1 MVWRTR
7 FWTRFSPRA
16 GREYDTIPGML
27 RILAVTLLASLAV
40 QAQQYD
46 LLLKGGTVIDARNRI
61 NAVRDVAIK
70 DGKIAAVAAGIPASQ
85 AQKSV
90 DVSGL
95 YVAPGLIDIHVHV
108 FAGEGREYMGE
119 SSVMPDDHSFRAGVT
134 TMVDAGSSGWKS
146 FPRFK
151 TRVIDKSHTRVLAF
165 LNIVGTG
172 MGGGSDVEQNTNE
185 MNPKACADR
194 IKQYSSAI
202 VGVKTAHYT
211 APNWIAVDNG
221 LACANEAGTPLIVD
235 FGKFQPERPF
245 EDLVTKKLRPGDIYT
260 HAYLAS
266 VPMLDAEGKVRDY
279 LRESRKRGVLF
290 DVGHGGG
297 SFVFRQAVP
306 AMQQNF
312 WPDSISTDLHIT
324 SMNAGMKDMTNV
336 MSKFL
341 VMGMPMDEVVA
352 RSTWNPAKEIRREEL
367 GHLTVGAVADVA
379 VLSVLTG
386 KFGYTDVYG
395 ARLEGDKKI
404 VAELTLREGRVVW
417 DLNGLTR
424 QEWNTLP
431 KTYGPQGNGRWDG
444 TLGQAIRERR

>member
-1 MVWRTR
+1 MPCIRKAR
-7 FWTRFSPRA
+7 
-16 GREYDTIPGML
+16 REYDTIPRML
-27 RILAVTLLASLAV
+27 RLFIVPLLASLALH
-40 QAQQYD
+40 AQQYD
-46 LLLKGGTVIDARNRI
+46 LLLKGGTVLDARNRI
-61 NAVRDVAIK
+61 NTVRDVAIK
-70 DGKIAAVAAGIPASQ
+70 DGRIAAVSAGIPAAQ
-85 AQKSV
+85 ALKTV

-119 SSVMPDDHSFRAGVT
+119 SSVMPDDHSFRSGVT

-185 MNPKACADR
+185 MNAKACAER
-194 IKQYSSAI
+194 IKQYRKDI

-211 APNWIAVDNG
+211 APNWIAVDNA
-221 LACANEAGTPLIVD
+221 LACANESGTPLIVD
-235 FGKFQPERPF
+235 FGKFQPERPY
-245 EDLVTKKLRPGDIYT
+245 EELISKKLRPGDIYT
-260 HAYLAS
+260 HTYLAW
-266 VPMLDAEGKVRDY
+266 VPMLDAQGKVREY
-279 LRESRKRGVLF
+279 LREGRKRGVLF

-352 RSTWNPAKEIRREEL
+352 RSTWNPAREIRREEL

-395 ARLEGDKKI
+395 ARLQAGKKI
-404 VAELTLREGRVVW
+404 VAELTVREGRVVW

-424 QEWNTLP
+424 SDWNTLP
-431 KTYGPQGNGRWDG
+431 KEYGPQGDGRWDG
-444 TLGQAIRERR
+444 TLGQSIRARK